1 MLLKY
6 FNSNRISVFIV
17 IPVLVI
23 LCWLPDLLKPENA
36 APVNEAFAGVLGKYV
51 IRLNANFI
59 VISRFIAMVIVM
71 ANGFMLLQL
80 NTLHFFIPY
89 RTQFP
94 ALLYMLLCSA
104 FPMLISLTPALIAS
118 SLFILLLFRVFAT
131 YKHDYFS
138 YNFLD
143 AGLIISIASLFYIPA
158 FFLYPLLLI
167 IMAII
172 RPYIWREW
180 IFSAIG
186 LLVPFLL
193 ILAINYLLDTD
204 IKIFTDSSRHGF
216 LSIARI
222 KDFSIVLQSFTG
234 YVGLLILI
242 SSIRMANS
250 IGNIKIQSRKF
261 FISFFWMFILS
272 LLTFF
277 IVSAAGIDM
286 IYFICIPVSFLMAY
300 YFTFCRKNWVNN
312 LLLFLFFAGIAAVK
326 ILA

>member
-6 FNSNRISVFIV
+6 FNSNRISVFII

-23 LCWLPDLLKPENA
+23 LCWLPDLLKPENV
-36 APVNEAFAGVLGKYV
+36 APANEAFAGVLGKYV
-51 IRLNANFI
+51 VRLNTNFI
-59 VISRFIAMVIVM
+59 VISRFIAMLIVM
-71 ANGFMLLQL
+71 ANGFMLFQL

-94 ALLYMLLCSA
+94 ALFYMLLCSA
-104 FPMLISLTPALIAS
+104 FPMLINLTPALIAS
-118 SLFILLLFRVFAT
+118 SLFIILLFRVFAT
-131 YKHDYFS
+131 YKHDHFS

-143 AGLIISIASLFYIPA
+143 AGLIISLASLFYIPA

-167 IMAII
+167 IMAIM

-186 LLVPFLL
+186 LLLPFLF
-193 ILAINYLLDTD
+193 IVAINYLLDTN
-204 IKIFTDSSRHGF
+204 IKIFTDSYVHGF
-216 LSIARI
+216 ISTIRI
-222 KDFSIVLQSFTG
+222 KDFNIVLQSFTG

-242 SSIRMANS
+242 SSIRMARS

-261 FISFFWMFILS
+261 FISFFWMFVLS

-277 IVSAAGIDM
+277 VISATGIEM

-300 YFTFCRKNWVNN
+300 FFAFCRKNWVNN
-312 LLLFLFFAGIAAVK
+312 LLLFIFFAGIAAVK

>member
-23 LCWLPDLLKPENA
+23 ICWLPDLLKPENV
-36 APVNEAFAGVLGKYV
+36 APANEAFAGILGKYI
-51 IRLNANFI
+51 IRLNENYI
-59 VISRFIAMVIVM
+59 VFSRFIAMIIVM

-94 ALLYMLLCSA
+94 VLFYMMLCSA

-118 SLFILLLFRVFAT
+118 SLFILLLFRIFAT
-131 YKHDYFS
+131 YKHDHFS
-138 YNFLD
+138 YNYLD
-143 AGLIISIASLFYIPA
+143 AGLIISLASLFYIPA

-167 IMAII
+167 IMVII

-180 IFSAIG
+180 MFSVIG
-186 LLVPFLL
+186 LLLPYLF
-193 ILAINYLLDTD
+193 ITAINYLLDAD
-204 IKIFTDSSRHGF
+204 IKIFTDRNMHGF
-216 LSIARI
+216 FSIGRV
-222 KDFSIVLQSFTG
+222 KDFSIVLQLFTG
-234 YVGLLILI
+234 YVGFLILI
-242 SSIRMANS
+242 GSIHMARS

-261 FISFFWMFILS
+261 FISFFWVFLLS
-272 LLTFF
+272 ILTFF
-277 IVSAAGIDM
+277 IISATCIEM

-300 YFTFCRKNWVNN
+300 FFTFCRKNWVNN

-326 ILA
+326 ILG